1 MANVLILDYNIKDE
15 MYCMTA
21 YEYECGNKIL
31 ILEERRNTS
40 QWYCYALKRKQMKL
54 IFGDGRNGEQK
65 W

>member
-31 ILEERRNTS
+31 ILEERRNTN
-40 QWYCYALKRKQMKL
+40 QWYYVAFMQ
-54 IFGDGRNGEQK
+54 
-65 W
+65 